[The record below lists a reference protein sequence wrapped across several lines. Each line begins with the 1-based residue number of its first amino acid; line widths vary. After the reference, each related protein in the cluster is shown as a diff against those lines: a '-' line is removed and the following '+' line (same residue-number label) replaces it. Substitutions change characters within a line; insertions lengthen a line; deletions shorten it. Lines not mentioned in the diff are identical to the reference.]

1 MILIWHYQHFFYPY
15 NKFSSINIFDD
26 IKVQPL
32 FNNLSIFY
40 EYGDLG
46 VQIFFTIS
54 GFVFSTIST
63 ERNIESILAPKIW
76 IPTGRS
82 FS

>member
-1 MILIWHYQHFFYPY
+1 MASVRDTIKSMSFKIPAPAPFDTTFLTGQP
-15 NKFSSINIFDD
+15 KLMSI
-26 IKVQPL
+26 
-32 FNNLSIFY
+32 
-40 EYGDLG
+40 
-46 VQIFFTIS
+46 IS